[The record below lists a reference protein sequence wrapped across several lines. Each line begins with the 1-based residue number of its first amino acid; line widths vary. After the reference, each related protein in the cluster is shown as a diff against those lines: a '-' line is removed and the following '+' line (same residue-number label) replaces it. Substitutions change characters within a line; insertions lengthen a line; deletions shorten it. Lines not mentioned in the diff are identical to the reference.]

1 MTTYLIVFAAIVR
14 RLGGTSAKRSA
25 DAHLRKLYSQ
35 YWTQATALAQ
45 ARMLEAPSDEQWL
58 AEIRERAFAS
68 TGSDTVQR
76 GPARLRAAG
85 FSPAFATGYGRL
97 RRHCHSVLHHRA
109 ITVTVAAAAVVLTT
123 SAAFAAVGPPP
134 ASPYLK
140 QVSAVE
146 DTYVLQFPPDQSKL
160 SDADRNTLDG
170 LVHAIEQSA
179 APVTVNG
186 YADGLDTEA
195 ANLELALERAQAVAA
210 FLQSRGISASRL
222 LVRGVRLHVPGPA
235 SRSVTI
241 FIWGHTG
248 APGAAELGSP

>member
-76 GPARLRAAG
+76 GPARRRAAG
-85 FSPAFATGYGRL
+85 F
-97 RRHCHSVLHHRA
+97 VLHHRA

-146 DTYVLQFPPDQSKL
+146 DSYVLQFPPDQSKL

-170 LVHAIEQSA
+170 LVHAIEQSP

-186 YADGLDTEA
+186 YADGLGTEA
-195 ANLELALERAQAVAA
+195 ADLKLALERAQAVAA
-210 FLQSRGISASRL
+210 FLQTRGISASRL